1 MKKVFALLLICVM
14 VISFVPAFANMPY
27 FKLEDDIIYIDL
39 DSDGQLEGVEIYCET
54 DPEGIGTLG
63 LKLIRGSVV
72 GADIKLCGYAVYDF
86 MELESLIN
94 VYGSNFTGSPRLI
107 LEAHFAGSESVYSYW
122 MILHYAY
129 GLIFVDA
136 LCYDPGFSS
145 GVGLYSSY
153 SLDDPQQLL
162 IYSADYSSFAK
173 NSYITAL
180 TNAFGDSGVMFSFK
194 PLPFTGAPEA
204 ARIAGINEGALMLT
218 MNATAEL
225 ADEYLEPQ
233 TATGGDTSSYSSGS
247 VKLTATGNVNVR
259 TDAGKDYKSRGTLKK
274 GATAPYLNVSK
285 VDERGTA
292 WHKISFNGKE
302 GWVSSKYSSLDVI
315 DKVTPK
321 TVIGTVKATGD
332 VNVRT
337 QADKDAKIITT
348 LKKGSS
354 LPFAWEMRL
363 DNRGV
368 VWFRVY
374 TGTGSNTGWVSS
386 KYSTLK

>member
-1 MKKVFALLLICVM
+1 MKKVLALLLACVM
-14 VISFVPAFANMPY
+14 LICLAPAFADMPY

-39 DSDGQLEGVEIYCET
+39 DSDGELEGVELYCET
-54 DPEGIGTLG
+54 DPEGVGTLG
-63 LKLIRGSVV
+63 LKLIRGGVV

-145 GVGLYSSY
+145 GVGLYSSC

-162 IYSADYSSFAK
+162 IYSADYGSFAK

-180 TNAFGDSGVMFSFK
+180 TNAFGASGVMFSFK

-204 ARIAGINEGALMLT
+204 ARIAGINEGGLMLT

-233 TATGGDTSSYSSGS
+233 TADGGDTSDYSSGS

-302 GWVSSKYSSLDVI
+302 GWVSSKYSSLGVI

-337 QADKDAKIITT
+337 QANKDAKIVTT

-354 LPFAWEMRL
+354 LPFAREIRL
-363 DNRGV
+363 DDRGV
-368 VWFRVY
+368 VWFKVY